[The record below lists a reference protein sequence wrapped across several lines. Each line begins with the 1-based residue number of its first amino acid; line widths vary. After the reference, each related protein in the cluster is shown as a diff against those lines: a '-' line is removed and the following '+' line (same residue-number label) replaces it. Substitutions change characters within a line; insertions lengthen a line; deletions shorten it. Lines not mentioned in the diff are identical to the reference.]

1 MFKVQENLIYNIK
14 FYRKK
19 LKITQEQLAE
29 MCNVSPNYI
38 GRIEIGYHFPSPEL
52 LDKFAE
58 IFKIEPY
65 KLFVDSSNF
74 SELNNSDIKLKKNI
88 MINGM
93 LKDVEEIIK
102 KYINNNDF

>member
-1 MFKVQENLIYNIK
+1 MFKIQKNLIYNIK

-58 IFKIEPY
+58 IFDIEPY
-65 KLFVDSSNF
+65 KLFVDIDSF
-74 SELNNSDIKLKKNI
+74 FELNNKDKKIKKSIMVNNMVKDI
-88 MINGM
+88 
-93 LKDVEEIIK
+93 EEIIK